1 MRGKGEEMKFDN
13 AVVTGATG
21 HLGNVLT
28 RELLADGK
36 NVRALAL
43 EGEDLKPLE
52 GLNVEVARGDVNDI
66 GSLERAFAG
75 SEVVFHLA
83 GVIAIARGSEEALQR
98 INVDGTRN
106 VVEACRRSGIKRL
119 VYTSSV
125 HALTEP
131 ARGGVLEEA
140 AGFDPDRAY
149 GDYGKSKAAASL
161 AVLEGVD
168 AGLDA
173 VMICPVGVIGPYDFK
188 RSEMGSMFISYSRG
202 ELPAIIDGSYDFVDV
217 RDVARGHI
225 RAAERGRTGEA
236 YIVSGGRVT
245 IDELLGMLA
254 EVTGR
259 RLDIPKVPLPL
270 ARLAAVFAPLYAK
283 MTSTKALLTE
293 TSIHTLT
300 TPFSISDD
308 KARRE
313 LGHISLGIQDSIS
326 DALDW
331 YRDAGY
337 LYRTAPAPS
346 TYARMKKTALAY
358 LRDKFPV
365 PSRELV

>member
-1 MRGKGEEMKFDN
+1 MKFAN

-21 HLGNVLT
+21 HLGNVLV
-28 RELLADGK
+28 RELLASGRH
-36 NVRALAL
+36 VRVLAL
-43 EGEDLKPLE
+43 EGEDLKPLA
-52 GLNVEVARGDVNDI
+52 GLDVEVVRGNVSDVD
-66 GSLERAFAG
+66 SLERAFTG

-83 GVIAIARGSEEALQR
+83 GVIAIAPGAEEALQR

-106 VVEACRRSGIKRL
+106 VVEASLRTGVKRL

-131 ARGGVLEEA
+131 SHRGVLDET
-140 AGFDPDRAY
+140 AGFNPAEAY
-149 GDYGKSKAAASL
+149 GDYGKSKAAASV
-161 AVLEGVD
+161 AVLD
-168 AGLDA
+168 AVKSGLDA

-188 RSEMGSMFISYSRG
+188 RSEMGYMFISYSRG

-225 RAAERGRTGEA
+225 LAAERGGTGEA

-245 IDELLGMLA
+245 IQELLEMLA
-254 EVTGR
+254 EITGR
-259 RLDIPKVPLPL
+259 PHKIPRIPIPL
-270 ARLAAVFAPLYAK
+270 ARIAAVFAPLYAK
-283 MTSTKALLTE
+283 LTGTKALLTE

-300 TPFSISDD
+300 TPYSICDD

-313 LGHISLGIQDSIS
+313 LGYRSLGIQDSIS

-331 YRDAGY
+331 YREAGY
-337 LYRTAPAPS
+337 LYRSAPAPS

-358 LRDKFPV
+358 LRDKFPM
-365 PSRELV
+365 PSRELA